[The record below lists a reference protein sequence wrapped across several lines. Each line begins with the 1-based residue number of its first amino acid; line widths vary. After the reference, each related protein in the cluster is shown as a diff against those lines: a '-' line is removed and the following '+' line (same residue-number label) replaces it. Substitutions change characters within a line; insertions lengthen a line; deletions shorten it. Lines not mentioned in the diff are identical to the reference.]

1 MRSDNIHMYNPV
13 GGFYNNVSFNPV
25 GGFYNNVSFNPVG
38 GFYNVPLI
46 TGSDL
51 LYLFRPMVQ
60 LRSPSNS
67 FAQMWTPLWLE
78 VSK

>member
-1 MRSDNIHMYNPV
+1 MRYDNIHIYNPV

-38 GFYNVPLI
+38 GFYIVSVI

-51 LYLFRPMVQ
+51 LDLFRAMVQ
-60 LRSPSNS
+60 LWMPSNS
-67 FAQMWTPLWLE
+67 FTKMWTPLWLE
-78 VSK
+78 VSE

>member
-25 GGFYNNVSFNPVG
+25 GGFYNNVSVG
-38 GFYNVPLI
+38 GFYNNVSLI

-60 LRSPSNS
+60 LWSPSNS

-78 VSK
+78 VSE